1 MAKELYA
8 REDLIKVAHQRLV
21 PSITGENYLVLKG
34 RAKIVHAWI
43 EQLPPKKDL
52 MILDIGGRYQ
62 PYRPL
67 LESRAKRYV
76 ALDIQRTSMVDIVA
90 RGEQLPFADN
100 TFDLVIATGV
110 FEFFPQPL
118 EASQGIHRVLKP
130 GGSLIMSVGS
140 VAPRWVDEEH
150 WRFMKAGVCWT
161 LSPFS
166 KIEVVPEV
174 FTIGGLCRTLNTGL
188 STVAKFELLRKLL
201 KLTLFPLVNLAGLF
215 LESLALSTNDQFAGN
230 YSALARK

>member
-1 MAKELYA
+1 MAKELYEK
-8 REDLIKVAHQRLV
+8 EDLIKVAHQRLV

-34 RAKIVHAWI
+34 RAKIIRAWI
-43 EQLPPKKDL
+43 EQLPKNDL
-52 MILDIGGRYQ
+52 RVLDIGGRYQ

-67 LESRAKRYV
+67 LETRAKQYV
-76 ALDIQRTSMVDIVA
+76 ALDLQTTSMVDVIA
-90 RGEQLPFADN
+90 RGEELPFADN

-118 EASQGIHRVLKP
+118 EASRGIHRVLKP

-150 WRFMKAGVCWT
+150 WRFMKAGVCRT
-161 LSPFS
+161 LAPFAQV
-166 KIEVVPEV
+166 EVVPEV
-174 FTIGGLCRTLNTGL
+174 FTIGGLCRVLNAGL
-188 STVAKFELLRKLL
+188 STLAKFELVRKLL
-201 KLTLFPLVNLAGLF
+201 KVTAFPLINFAGLM

-230 YSALARK
+230 YSAFARK